1 MLLDLRVSFFLAL
14 RGIFRGSRGSLYLTI
29 LIIAMV
35 FTNMIFMPSII
46 LGFIKVAED
55 QIITYQTGNILISP
69 HEDEAYI
76 EDAFSLQEKINR
88 IPGVLRASV
97 HYGTGVTLRYKGN
110 TLGSTVVA
118 INPDDERLVTD
129 VYQKMK
135 DGYYLADGENDEIII
150 GIQTSGHKDP
160 SLDMGPTLGYV
171 TAGDPVTVEYTNG
184 VSKVYHVKGIVE
196 TGSYYADQG
205 AYITW
210 DELESVFGREMDQAT
225 DVIIRTEPDAYE
237 PDVKT
242 QIYRFGVREKVQ
254 TWQDMLEEAMGRAVQ
269 NFAMLNSITIIVSLI
284 IAVVVLFIVIMIK
297 TLNSRRQIGVLKALG
312 VEKSIIIHNYVF
324 QVLILTTIGIIV
336 GTTLV
341 ESMVAILTVY
351 PFQFPDGE
359 VTPVVAA
366 SDLVNNTIMLYITT
380 FIAGYI
386 PAWRVASEDILTAMR
401 S

>member
-1 MLLDLRVSFFLAL
+1 
-14 RGIFRGSRGSLYLTI
+14 
-29 LIIAMV
+29 
-35 FTNMIFMPSII
+35 MPSII

-69 HEDEAYI
+69 HEDELYI
-76 EDAFSLQEKINR
+76 EDVFSLLEKINR
-88 IPGVLRASV
+88 IPGVLRASA

-110 TLGSTVVA
+110 SLGSTVVA
-118 INPDDERLVTD
+118 IKPDDERLVTD
-129 VYQKMK
+129 VYRKMA
-135 DGYYLADGENDEIII
+135 DGDYLADGENDEIII
-150 GIQTSGHKDP
+150 GIQTSGHKDE
-160 SLDMGPTLGYV
+160 SLDMGPTLGYLK
-171 TAGDPVTVEYTNG
+171 AGDPVTVEYTNG
-184 VSKVYHVKGIVE
+184 VSKVYHVKGIIE

-210 DELESVFGREMDQAT
+210 DELESVFGRKVDYAT
-225 DVIIRTEPDAYE
+225 DVIIKTDPDSYE

-242 QIYRFGVREKVQ
+242 QIYRFGIREKVQ
-254 TWQDMLEEAMGRAVQ
+254 TWQDILEEAMGRAVQ
-269 NFAMLNSITIIVSLI
+269 NFAMLNSITIVVSLI
-284 IAVVVLFIVIMIK
+284 IAIVVLFIVIMIK

-324 QVLILTTIGIIV
+324 QVLILTTLGIIV

-359 VTPVVAA
+359 VTPVVAS
-366 SDLVNNTIMLYITT
+366 SDLINNTIMLYIAS

>member
-14 RGIFRGSRGSLYLTI
+14 RGILRGSRGSLYLTV

-69 HEDEAYI
+69 HEDELYI
-76 EDAFSLQEKINR
+76 EDVFSLLEKINR
-88 IPGVLRASV
+88 VPGVLRASA

-110 TLGSTVVA
+110 SLGSTVIA

-129 VYQKMK
+129 VYRKMA
-135 DGYYLADGENDEIII
+135 DGDYLADGENDEIII
-150 GIQTSGHKDP
+150 GIQTSGHKDE
-160 SLDMGPTLGYV
+160 SLDMGPTLGYLK
-171 TAGDPVTVEYTNG
+171 AGDAVTVEYTNG
-184 VSKVYHVKGIVE
+184 VSKVYHVKGIIE

-210 DELESVFGREMDQAT
+210 DEMESIFGRKLDYAT
-225 DVIIRTEPDAYE
+225 DVIIKTDPDSYE
-237 PDVKT
+237 PEVKT

-254 TWQDMLEEAMGRAVQ
+254 TWQDILEEAMGRAVQ
-269 NFAMLNSITIIVSLI
+269 NFAMLNSITIVVSLI
-284 IAVVVLFIVIMIK
+284 IAIVVLFIVIMIK

-359 VTPVVAA
+359 VTPVVAT
-366 SDLVNNTIMLYITT
+366 SDLINNTIMLYIAA

>member
-14 RGIFRGSRGSLYLTI
+14 RGILRGSRGSMYLTV

-69 HEDEAYI
+69 HEDELYV
-76 EDAFSLQEKINR
+76 DDVFGLLEKINR
-88 IPGVLRASV
+88 IPGVLRASA
-97 HYGTGVTLRYKGN
+97 HYSTGVTLRNKANSIGA
-110 TLGSTVVA
+110 TITA
-118 INPDDERLVTD
+118 IKPDDERLVTD

-135 DGYYLADGENDEIII
+135 DGGYLADGENNEIIL
-150 GIQTSGHKDP
+150 GIQTSGHKDE
-160 SLDMGPTLGYV
+160 SLDMGPSLGYLQ
-171 TAGDPVTVEYTNG
+171 AGDSVTVEYTNG

-210 DELESVFGREMDQAT
+210 DELESVFGKKIDYAT
-225 DVIIRTEPDAYE
+225 DVIIKTDPDVYE

-242 QIYRFGVREKVQ
+242 QIYRFGVQEKVQ

-284 IAVVVLFIVIMIK
+284 IAIVVLFIVIMIK
-297 TLNSRRQIGVLKALG
+297 TLNNRRQIGVLKALG
-312 VEKSIIIHNYVF
+312 VEKNIIIHNYVF
-324 QVLILTTIGIIV
+324 QVLILTTLGVIV
-336 GTTLV
+336 GTILV
-341 ESMVAILTVY
+341 ESMVAVLTAY

-359 VTPVVAA
+359 VTPVVATT
-366 SDLVNNTIMLYITT
+366 DLINNTIMLYIAS